1 MPLLMYKKSSRF
13 VGTAA
18 TALPVSWHAGAQ
30 TLSPRLSP
38 RCSPGSTISGKMLAG
53 IFTAS
58 SISWSHCIS
67 TGLKI
72 WVVDAW
78 VNSALLSP
86 VNQ

>member
-1 MPLLMYKKSSRF
+1 VPLLMYRKSSVL
-13 VGTAA
+13 VGTAD

-38 RCSPGSTISGKMLAG
+38 RNVPGSTTSGKMSTG

-58 SISWSHCIS
+58 SISSSHRIS
-67 TGLKI
+67 TGLNI
-72 WVVDAW
+72 WVVVAW
-78 VNSALLSP
+78 VNSALRSP